1 MEDIYKYPHKVSNCK
16 YYVVDICL
24 EKSTNIEIL
33 IKCYPQ
39 YPQKKVCRK
48 INGLRMVFCIIHKV
62 MHKLS
67 TIWG

>member
-33 IKCYPQ
+33 KNSLVLYWRTEYIQ
-39 YPQKKVCRK
+39 S
-48 INGLRMVFCIIHKV
+48 LCIEYNYRISYTSY
-62 MHKLS
+62 KL
-67 TIWG
+67 

>member
-16 YYVVDICL
+16 YYVVDICI

-39 YPQKKVCRK
+39 YPQKKLL
-48 INGLRMVFCIIHKV
+48 INVNKYKSKAYSLLFIYKN
-62 MHKLS
+62 
-67 TIWG
+67 

>member
-1 MEDIYKYPHKVSNCK
+1 MEDIYKYPHKVSNYK

-39 YPQKKVCRK
+39 YPQNARICCILQNVLK
-48 INGLRMVFCIIHKV
+48 IPCKPLII
-62 MHKLS
+62 L
-67 TIWG
+67 IIR

>member
-16 YYVVDICL
+16 YYVVDICI

-39 YPQKKVCRK
+39 YPQIYKQFNVYKFVDISIYITR
-48 INGLRMVFCIIHKV
+48 
-62 MHKLS
+62 
-67 TIWG
+67 